1 MGAGASVRRRRCPA
15 TGSRRAGPPTPA
27 DHGAASPSPD
37 ADSPG
42 TSTDAAPE
50 PEDRHAL
57 AEGARAALD
66 AAEILGEALCTLRAE
81 LAAEVRLSRPAVRRA
96 ESAVLELEELLEEA
110 SGALVA
116 LVLEE
121 AWDPASHRKLVLERC
136 REMLGTWESGLES
149 EKARKSDCGL
159 DVFAP
164 FVPRL
169 VDALEAIVS
178 SLYPGR
184 KGRIESSRR
193 AERERRRQ
201 ARTDLPVM

>member
-1 MGAGASVRRRRCPA
+1 M
-15 TGSRRAGPPTPA
+15 
-27 DHGAASPSPD
+27 
-37 ADSPG
+37 
-42 TSTDAAPE
+42 
-50 PEDRHAL
+50 
-57 AEGARAALD
+57 
-66 AAEILGEALCTLRAE
+66 
-81 LAAEVRLSRPAVRRA
+81 RLSRPAIRRA

-184 KGRIESSRR
+184 KGR
-193 AERERRRQ
+193 
-201 ARTDLPVM
+201 